1 MRIDYLALLCAVA
14 LLVGGGCRDKAP
26 VPVDVPLP
34 QGLKDLA
41 LFRDGTYW
49 VYRNAQTG
57 ELDSAYVTGF
67 RLFTLDVT
75 LGKLPKDPV
84 VARHETFEYDV
95 RSTRT
100 GQRLQYVSA
109 VNCIAAAYDP
119 NGLFHKVLRLP
130 VGPAG
135 TGGDGIAHFLFYQ
148 PVVGTARQSNGF
160 STSTVVAVHDTLT
173 VGGVLYRRVVQVDTD
188 RNYSELPS
196 EAPSRHFIA
205 PGAGLVRR
213 EVQVN
218 GRFVRWDVVRK
229 RIVQ

>member
-1 MRIDYLALLCAVA
+1 MRTDYLALLCAVA

-34 QGLKDLA
+34 PGLKDLA
-41 LFRDGTYW
+41 LFHDGTYW
-49 VYRNAQTG
+49 VYRNAPTG

-67 RLFTLDVT
+67 RLYTLDFA
-75 LGKLPKDPV
+75 LGKLPSDPV

-95 RSTRT
+95 WSTRT
-100 GQRLQYVSA
+100 GQQLRYVST
-109 VNCIAAAYDP
+109 VGCIAAAYDP
-119 NGLFHKVLRLP
+119 NGVCHGVARVE
-130 VGPAG
+130 VGPTGDLISG
-135 TGGDGIAHFLFYQ
+135 TSHFLFYR
-148 PVVGTARQSNGF
+148 PVVGTAQPSG
-160 STSTVVAVHDTLT
+160 SYISKILAVHDTLT
-173 VGGVLYRRVVQVDTD
+173 VGGVRYRQVVQVDT
-188 RNYSELPS
+188 NLNSYTLPS
-196 EAPSRHFIA
+196 EALSRHFIA